1 MGKRLKKLALLAA
14 LVVAAVICYSCGGDD
29 FGVGDGG
36 NSEGGEEIVADPV
49 ISSYFT
55 KFDNKAVYDDK
66 MTITGKNFAKDK
78 SGNIVTFN
86 DVKASILSASATELT
101 VKVPR
106 IEEPHAVICVE
117 VDGKKSNRRAVYY
130 DRRRCDSVLLF
141 QGAKVE
147 TLRKGV
153 EWKQLLTT
161 WHDAPRSINVVC
173 ITPSAT
179 NKLGIALPSSLATT
193 SQTSQENGALV
204 GINASYFGT
213 TSSGF
218 VRIDGVDVCAG
229 NNYSDS
235 NSNRN
240 DGVCVFNNNIP
251 NIKAVKNNKAAA
263 ELPDKNVQ
271 CCGPLLMI
279 DGESI
284 AQKDE
289 DHCNVTH
296 PRTVVGV
303 TADNR
308 VLFVIVDGR
317 FEGKAVGMSTT
328 MLQELMYLL
337 GAKHAL
343 NLDGGGS
350 STMYIKG
357 KGVVNHVCNSGSTW
371 DKVAERKVASILY
384 VK

>member
-1 MGKRLKKLALLAA
+1 MKFKTILLQAAIVGAVAL
-14 LVVAAVICYSCGGDD
+14 CYSCEK
-29 FGVGDGG
+29 DGG
-36 NSEGGEEIVADPV
+36 TSGDNGGGADEEVTDPV

-66 MTITGKNFAKDK
+66 MTITGKNFAEDK

-86 DVKASILSASATELT
+86 DVKASVLSASATELT

-106 IEEPHAVICVE
+106 IEEPHAVVCVK
-117 VDGKKSNRRAVYY
+117 VGGKQSNRRAVYY
-130 DRRRCDSVLLF
+130 DRRRCDSVMLF

-147 TLRKGV
+147 LLRKGV
-153 EWKQLLTT
+153 EWKQLITT
-161 WHDAPRSINVVC
+161 WNDAPRSINVVS

-229 NNYSDS
+229 NSYSES

-240 DGVCVFNNNIP
+240 DGVYVFNNNVP
-251 NIKAVKNNKAAA
+251 NIKAVKDNKAAA
-263 ELPDKNVQ
+263 ALSDKNVQ

-279 DGESI
+279 DGENI

-296 PRTVVGV
+296 PRTIVGV
-303 TADNR
+303 TEDGR
-308 VLFVIVDGR
+308 VLFVVVDGR

-328 MLQELMYLL
+328 MLQELMYLM

-350 STMYIKG
+350 STMYIKD

-371 DKVAERKVASILY
+371 DKVSERKVSSILY

>member
-1 MGKRLKKLALLAA
+1 MKLKRLVLHFVLFGA
-14 LVVAAVICYSCGGDD
+14 LVLGCSCEKEVTD
-29 FGVGDGG
+29 DGG
-36 NSEGGEEIVADPV
+36 NIEGGEEVVGDPV

-117 VDGKKSNRRAVYY
+117 VDGNKSNRRAVYY

-147 TLRKGV
+147 LLRTGV
-153 EWKQLLTT
+153 EWKQLITT
-161 WHDAPRSINVVC
+161 WHDAPRSINVVS
-173 ITPSAT
+173 ITPSSQ
-179 NKLGIALPSSLATT
+179 NRLGLELPSSLATT
-193 SQTSQENGALV
+193 SNTSKAVDALV
-204 GINASYFGT
+204 GINASYFGDI
-213 TSSGF
+213 SRGF
-218 VRIDGVDVCAG
+218 VRINGIDRCPGDTYADSKYYLNNGVF
-229 NNYSDS
+229 
-235 NSNRN
+235 
-240 DGVCVFNNNIP
+240 VFNDNVP
-251 NIKAVKNNKAAA
+251 GIKAVENNAAA
-263 ELPDKNVQ
+263 AKLSDKNIQ
-271 CCGPLLMI
+271 CCGPLLI
-279 DGESI
+279 LDGVDQPQADVS
-284 AQKDE
+284 
-289 DHCNVTH
+289 HCTDTH
-296 PRTVVGV
+296 PRTIVGV
-303 TADNR
+303 TEDGR
-308 VLFVIVDGR
+308 VLFVVVDGR

-328 MLQELMYLL
+328 MLQELMYLM

-350 STMYIKG
+350 STMYIKD

-371 DKVAERKVASILY
+371 DKVSERKVSTILY

>member
-1 MGKRLKKLALLAA
+1 MKFKKILLQAA
-14 LVVAAVICYSCGGDD
+14 LICFVALCYSCEK
-29 FGVGDGG
+29 DGG
-36 NSEGGEEIVADPV
+36 ESINNGENSDNAGEEIADPV

-66 MTITGKNFAKDK
+66 ITITGKNFAENK

-86 DVKASILSASATELT
+86 EVKASVLSASATELT

-117 VDGKKSNRRAVYY
+117 VGGKQSNRRAIYY
-130 DRRRCDSVLLF
+130 DRRRCDSVMLF

-147 TLRKGV
+147 VVRKGI

-161 WHDAPRSINVVC
+161 WKNAPRSINVVS

-179 NKLGIALPSSLATT
+179 NKLGIALPTKLATT
-193 SQTSQENGALV
+193 STTSESVGAIV
-204 GINASYFGT
+204 GINASYFGDI
-213 TSSGF
+213 SRGF
-218 VRIDGVDVCAG
+218 VRIDGVDKCKGDNYDAANYYK
-229 NNYSDS
+229 NNGVFVI
-235 NSNRN
+235 N
-240 DGVCVFNNNIP
+240 DNVPG
-251 NIKAVKNNKAAA
+251 IKAVANNAEAAT
-263 ELPDKNVQ
+263 LPDQNIQ
-271 CCGPLLMI
+271 CCGPLLTI
-279 DGESI
+279 DGVDLPQENVS
-284 AQKDE
+284 
-289 DHCNVTH
+289 HCTTDH
-296 PRTVVGV
+296 PRTIVGV
-303 TADNR
+303 TEDGRA
-308 VLFVIVDGR
+308 LFVIVDGR
-317 FEGKAVGMSTT
+317 FDGKAVGMSTT

-357 KGVVNHVCNSGSTW
+357 KGVVNRVCNSGSTW
-371 DKVAERKVASILY
+371 DKVVERKVSSILY